1 MLSER
6 KKKILCAVVDGYIDS
21 AQPISSKEILQH
33 YQLDCSSA
41 TIRNELSTLESMG
54 YLVQPYVSAG
64 RVPSQKAFRL
74 YVDELMSDD
83 PLTPTDVEVINSYF
97 ERKIDSVEDMVER
110 VAKAI
115 SDITNYTAVVVKEDL
130 SDCIT
135 NIRLVDLSNG
145 KLLVIIVTDTR
156 VLKDAIIDLPDDFSD
171 SMIDSSE
178 QWLNKIFVGKHVSQF
193 LNFEYPMTLIN
204 DQFVQLNTL
213 FKKIIDVLKQV
224 SIANGM
230 EISTSG
236 HDKIFEHQEYSDIDH
251 AKSFLSTLD
260 HKQQLVDIFCD
271 QCTQQGTS
279 IKIGTQDSMPDGT
292 SAVSAKITLGD
303 NIVGNIGVIGPVRMN
318 YKKVVSVL
326 DTIGGILD
334 DIIKDL

>member
-1 MLSER
+1 MLSDR
-6 KKKILCAVVDGYIDS
+6 KKKILCAVVDGYIDT
-21 AQPISSKEILQH
+21 AQPISSKEILEH
-33 YQLDCSSA
+33 YNLDCSSA

-64 RVPSQKAFRL
+64 RVPSQRAFRL
-74 YVDELMSDD
+74 YVDELMTDD
-83 PLTPTDVEVINSYF
+83 PLTPQDVDIIDSYF

-110 VAKAI
+110 VAKAV

-135 NIRLVDLSNG
+135 NIRLVDLANG

-156 VLKDAIIDLPDDFSD
+156 VLKDGIIDLPDDFNQD
-171 SMIDSSE
+171 MIEASE
-178 QWLNKIFVGKHVSQF
+178 QWLNRIFVGKHVSQF
-193 LNFEYPMTLIN
+193 LNFEYPMSLIN
-204 DQFVQLNTL
+204 TQFDKLNVL

-230 EISTSG
+230 EIATSG
-236 HDKIFEHQEYSDIDH
+236 HDKIFEHQEYSDRDH
-251 AKSFLSTLD
+251 AKSFMATLEQRE
-260 HKQQLVDIFCD
+260 KLVDIFCD
-271 QCTQQGTS
+271 EHCQSGTS
-279 IKIGTQDSMPDGT
+279 IKIGNNDNMPEGT

-303 NIVGNIGVIGPVRMN
+303 NIVGNIGVIGPMRMN

-326 DTIGGILD
+326 DRVGQILD
-334 DIIKDL
+334 DIIKNI

>member
-1 MLSER
+1 MLSDR

-33 YQLDCSSA
+33 YDLDCSSA

-64 RVPSQKAFRL
+64 RVPSQRAFRL

-83 PLTPTDVEVINSYF
+83 PLTPHDVDIIDSYF
-97 ERKIDSVEDMVER
+97 EQKIDSIEDMVER
-110 VAKAI
+110 VAKAV

-135 NIRLVDLSNG
+135 NIRLVDLANG

-156 VLKDAIIDLPDDFSD
+156 VLKDGIIDLPEDFNQG
-171 SMIDSSE
+171 MIEASE
-178 QWLNKIFVGKHVSQF
+178 QWLNRIFVGKHVSQF
-193 LNFEYPMTLIN
+193 LNFEYPMSLIN
-204 DQFVQLNTL
+204 GQFDKVNIL

-230 EISTSG
+230 EIATSG
-236 HDKIFEHQEYSDIDH
+236 HDKIFEHQEYSDRDS
-251 AKSFLSTLD
+251 AKNFLATLD
-260 HKQQLVDIFCD
+260 HKDKLVDIFCD
-271 QCTQQGTS
+271 EECQCGTN
-279 IKIGTQDSMPDGT
+279 IKIGKTDNMPEGT
-292 SAVSAKITLGD
+292 SAVSAKIILGD
-303 NIVGNIGVIGPVRMN
+303 NIVGNIGVIGPMRMN

-326 DTIGGILD
+326 DRVGQILD
-334 DIIKDL
+334 EIIKNI

>member
-1 MLSER
+1 MLSDR

-21 AQPISSKEILQH
+21 AQPISSKEILEH
-33 YQLDCSSA
+33 YDLDCSSA
-41 TIRNELSTLESMG
+41 TIRNELSALESMG

-64 RVPSQKAFRL
+64 RVPSTMAYRL
-74 YVDELMSDD
+74 YVDELMSSD
-83 PLTPTDVEVINSYF
+83 PLSMRDINVIDGYF
-97 ERKIDSVEDMVER
+97 SCKIDSIEDVVER
-110 VAKAI
+110 VARAV

-135 NIRLVDLSNG
+135 NIRLVDLANG
-145 KLLVIIVTDTR
+145 KLLVVIVTDTR
-156 VLKDAIIDLPDDFSD
+156 VLKDGIIDLPEDFND
-171 SMIDSSE
+171 GMVVASE
-178 QWLNKIFVGKHVSQF
+178 QWLNRIFVGKHVSQF
-193 LNFEYPMTLIN
+193 LNFEYPMSLIN
-204 DQFVQLNTL
+204 EQFDKLNLL
-213 FKKIIDVLKQV
+213 FKKIVDVLKEV

-236 HDKIFEHQEYSDIDH
+236 HDKIFEHEEYADRDN

-260 HKQQLVDIFCD
+260 HRQQLVDIFCD
-271 QCTQQGTS
+271 ESCQQGTS
-279 IKIGTQDSMPDGT
+279 IKIGQPDSMPEGT
-292 SAVSAKITLGD
+292 SAVSTRITLGD

-326 DTIGGILD
+326 ELVSRMLN